1 MMTKTHETTRPTR
14 RPKAAG
20 EEPAKKERR
29 TAAQRIADL
38 EAEIAKVKEREAAR
52 TMRADPAVKLTAVA
66 VRALN
71 KALAGAEDAE
81 LVQALEAA
89 KGGDRYVPGGARAPG
104 AAAREAEERGVGN
117 VPGST
122 RRTLTR
128 VGVLLVGGS
137 DPRHRHGIQAAAAL
151 GPRQRLPLR
160 GEVVPRKRRTDL
172 RGFAEAPSL
181 GSSAGSC
188 HALGP
193 RQKRG
198 ISGPPDH
205 LPEGNRT

>member
-14 RPKAAG
+14 KPKAAG

-89 KGGDRYVPGGARAPG
+89 KAKIAAYLEGRGLRVPKPG
-104 AAAREAEERGVGN
+104 
-117 VPGST
+117 
-122 RRTLTR
+122 
-128 VGVLLVGGS
+128 
-137 DPRHRHGIQAAAAL
+137 
-151 GPRQRLPLR
+151 
-160 GEVVPRKRRTDL
+160 KRR
-172 RGFAEAPSL
+172 
-181 GSSAGSC
+181 SA
-188 HALGP
+188 A
-193 RQKRG
+193 
-198 ISGPPDH
+198 
-205 LPEGNRT
+205 